1 VQIDRSNREGEKAN
15 WVAKIGVNELV
26 DTLMYHCAKF
36 NDGANIPEEL
46 INECNEHGV
55 PGKNNSTVL
64 ERFLN

>member
-1 VQIDRSNREGEKAN
+1 M
-15 WVAKIGVNELV
+15 AKIGVNELV

-64 ERFLN
+64 EQFLN